1 MQEVSRIP
9 DRYSDKAGISAV
21 IPYYGDPKDTL
32 ELIRQL
38 QEQVVASS
46 LEIIVSDDC
55 SPVPFP
61 QTEGVRLVRRETNG
75 GFGSAVN
82 SGAAVATGRWLF
94 ILNSD
99 LTLKPNF
106 LQAMVDSGERLGHA
120 LVSPQVVDHKGIG
133 QWVGRAFPTTFHYVW
148 EWFTPLARF
157 RSTNFWHRM
166 VGHDLKCTTGAVVE
180 TDWVIGACMMLPTEL
195 FLEMGGFDESFFM
208 NCEEVDLQR
217 RLRDR
222 GVPRVFDGTITVE
235 HLGGGSSGDSTR
247 RRRWLLESR
256 FRYAQ
261 KWQESNYLV
270 VALKIA
276 TYLNFIYNTVRS
288 CRNAKV
294 SPRFTLQE
302 ELEYIK
308 KAQAQT

>member
-1 MQEVSRIP
+1 M
-9 DRYSDKAGISAV
+9 DISIV
-21 IPYYGDPKDTL
+21 IPHYGSAEPTL
-32 ELIRQL
+32 ELIDALKHQDTCY
-38 QEQVVASS
+38 SF
-46 LEIIVSDDC
+46 EIIVADDC
-55 SPVPFP
+55 SPEPFP
-61 QTEGVRLVRRETNG
+61 QTEAVRLVRREANG

-106 LQAMVDSGERLGHA
+106 LQAMVDSGERLGRA
-120 LVSPQVVDHKGIG
+120 LVSPQVVDHKGTG

-180 TDWVIGACMMLPTEL
+180 TDWVIGACMILPTEL
-195 FLEMGGFDESFFM
+195 FLEMGGFDETFFM

-247 RRRWLLESR
+247 RRCWLLESR
-256 FRYAQ
+256 LRYAQ
-261 KWQESNYLV
+261 KWDEQKKLI
-270 VALKIA
+270 VALKLTSYA
-276 TYLNFIYNTVRS
+276 NFAVNRIREVRS
-288 CRNAKV
+288 PGVNAKEI
-294 SPRFTLQE
+294 LNQE
-302 ELEYIK
+302 LSYL
-308 KAQAQT
+308 KAAS

>member
-1 MQEVSRIP
+1 M
-9 DRYSDKAGISAV
+9 DISIV
-21 IPYYGDPKDTL
+21 IPHYGSAEPTL
-32 ELIRQL
+32 ELIDALKHQDTGY
-38 QEQVVASS
+38 SF
-46 LEIIVSDDC
+46 EIIVADDC
-55 SPVPFP
+55 SPEPFP
-61 QTEGVRLVRRETNG
+61 QTEAVRLVCRETNG

-82 SGAAVATGRWLF
+82 SGAAVATGHWLF

-99 LTLKPNF
+99 LTIKPDF

-157 RSTNFWHRM
+157 RSSSFWHRM

-195 FLEMGGFDESFFM
+195 FLEIGGFDESFFM

-261 KWQESNYLV
+261 KWDEQKKLI
-270 VALKIA
+270 VALKLTSYA
-276 TYLNFIYNTVRS
+276 NFAVNRIREVRS
-288 CRNAKV
+288 PGVKAKEI
-294 SPRFTLQE
+294 LNQE
-302 ELEYIK
+302 LSYLK
-308 KAQAQT
+308 VAS